1 MGRDGTGRDGTGR
14 TEQDGRTDEREKKIL
29 VHMHACADS
38 DGRLDPRD
46 THKYHC
52 EASGHRQVFQRF
64 AVADGSGDFSKPFK
78 MEWATVK

>member
-1 MGRDGTGRDGTGR
+1 
-14 TEQDGRTDEREKKIL
+14 
-29 VHMHACADS
+29 MHACADS
-38 DGRLDPRD
+38 DGRLGPRD
-46 THKYHC
+46 THQYHC